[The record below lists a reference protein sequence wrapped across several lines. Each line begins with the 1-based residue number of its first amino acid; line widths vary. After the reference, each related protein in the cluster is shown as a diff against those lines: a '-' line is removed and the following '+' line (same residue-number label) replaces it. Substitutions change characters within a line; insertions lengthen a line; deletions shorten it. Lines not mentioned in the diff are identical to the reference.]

1 MRPRHPQWSCIKRPQ
16 RYQVRVLPKPPA
28 AFGNIQALKVGP
40 LILGDSG
47 GSINNRYWVCYQ
59 ESGNVYLR
67 GAIDDLTW
75 SSANMSFAE
84 AEEIEALDFTF
95 DQIGR
100 EIVFYQVGTELRLW
114 YFDSLAAAFIKRVID
129 TNAEQ
134 PLCGFD
140 LINNTSNPM
149 SDAKIFYVKQ
159 GSILER
165 MQRDRYDIV
174 YDALVSYGSI
184 KLKSCGMTAE
194 NRFQVEYAHRNQR
207 NGLEKE
213 KVYQTASPVMDNFNN
228 QVFEFGFDI
237 GSNYNSKCAEREASG
252 EAVLTLFE
260 HTRSDSLIPDTT
272 INVSLVYPN
281 LAISDLP
288 RLAISSGLLSTP
300 LTYINLTD
308 HIYKG
313 IYRFVFTNPADTT
326 KKRLQFYRN
335 GALVADVQFD
345 KPALNYSA
353 TAQHSLKF
361 GAADEGV
368 STHPTV
374 YWRCTK
380 AQFLNMYCIIDG
392 VRTDWPITAGLPV
405 TTPSVPV
412 GNTMTVYI
420 DGKDG
425 VTIL

>member
-1 MRPRHPQWSCIKRPQ
+1 MRPRHPQWSCITEPSMYPERSLLKPCTDIG
-16 RYQVRVLPKPPA
+16 QVHAV
-28 AFGNIQALKVGP
+28 NVGP
-40 LILGDSG
+40 LELGNSQ
-47 GSINNRYWVCYQ
+47 GSINKRWWLCYQ
-59 ESGNVYLR
+59 DGSNVYLR
-67 GAIDDLTW
+67 GAVDLVYW
-75 SSANMSFAE
+75 SAPVLVFNETE
-84 AEEIEALDFTF
+84 AISRLDFTF
-95 DQIGR
+95 DQVGR
-100 EIVFYQVGTELRLW
+100 VIVFYQVGTELRLW
-114 YFDSLAAAFIKRVID
+114 YFDSLAGEFIKRVID
-129 TNAEQ
+129 SSASQ

-140 LINNTSNPM
+140 LVNNTSDPM
-149 SDAKIFYVKQ
+149 SDAALFYVKNDE
-159 GSILER
+159 ILER
-165 MQRDRYDIV
+165 LQRDRYDIV
-174 YDALVSYGSI
+174 YNTYVGAPGISLVA
-184 KLKSCGMTAE
+184 CGMTE
-194 NRFQVEYAHRNQR
+194 GNRFQVEYLTDDDI
-207 NGLEKE
+207 LERK
-213 KVYQTASPVMDNFNN
+213 KVYQTAAPVMDNFNN

-237 GSNYNSKCAEREASG
+237 GANYNSKCAERESSG

-288 RLAISSGLLSTP
+288 MLAISSGLLSTP

-308 HIYKG
+308 HFYKG
-313 IYRFVFTNPADTT
+313 TYRFVFTNPADTT

-368 STHPTV
+368 STLPTV

-392 VRTDWPITAGLPV
+392 VRTDWPITAGLPAS
-405 TTPSVPV
+405 TASVPP
-412 GNTMTVYI
+412 GNSMTVYV

-425 VTIL
+425 ARFF